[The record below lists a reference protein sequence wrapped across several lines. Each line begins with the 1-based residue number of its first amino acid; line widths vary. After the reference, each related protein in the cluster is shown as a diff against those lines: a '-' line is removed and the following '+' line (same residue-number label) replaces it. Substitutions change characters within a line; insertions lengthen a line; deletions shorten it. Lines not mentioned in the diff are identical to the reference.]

1 MSAAVNRFPPGW
13 DEARVRDLIEHYES
27 QTEDEAVAE
36 DNGRRP
42 GGPRRI
48 TASRPVGPVGM
59 PTVPGCV
66 KVGTLT

>member
-1 MSAAVNRFPPGW
+1 MRDAVNRFPPGW

-42 GGPRRI
+42 CGPRPI
-48 TASRPVGPVGM
+48 TASRPAGPVEM